1 MLTLPLNEI
10 DKQEALR
17 YMGCPGAPDASLLAV
32 VSDCEEKLRRAVLP
46 GVVYRVLPLCRE
58 NGVLSAGGM
67 VLAGEDIARHLA
79 ECDRIILMAATF
91 LADRKSVV

>member
-32 VSDCEEKLRRAVLP
+32 VSDCCDVLFCRAWST
-46 GVVYRVLPLCRE
+46 GCCR
-58 NGVLSAGGM
+58 SAGKTAFS
-67 VLAGEDIARHLA
+67 LP
-79 ECDRIILMAATF
+79 AAWCLPEKISHGIWQSATGSF
-91 LADRKSVV
+91 